1 MLQRNE
7 VDIIGGIDRLSC
19 AEDIVGDW
27 DAAAQD

>member
-7 VDIIGGIDRLSC
+7 VDVVCGIDRLGC
-19 AEDIVGDW
+19 TEDVMGDW